1 MKVVITG
8 AAGLV
13 GQNLI
18 QRLRRVEKYDLV
30 ALDKHAANIRILRS
44 LHPDLRIVEADLAE
58 PGPWQMELDQ
68 PDCVVMAHAQIG
80 GLVED
85 EFIRNNV
92 FATER
97 LLAALASNLCCR
109 IVHISSSVV
118 NSTAVD

>member
-18 QRLRRVEKYDLV
+18 QRLKQRNGKYELV
-30 ALDKHAANIRILRS
+30 ALDKHAANIRILHR
-44 LHPDLRIVEADLAE
+44 LHPDLRIIEADLAE

-68 PDCVVMAHAQIG
+68 ADCLILAHAQIG

-92 FATER
+92 TATEK
-97 LLAALASNLCCR
+97 LFTALASNLDCR
-109 IVHISSSVV
+109 IVHISSS
-118 NSTAVD
+118 